1 MDEKQQD
8 LSANVKRAR
17 FARSQHRAKQHAD
30 AHDDA
35 GEDGSGGAGGTAV
48 AHAIPKQAN
57 VPQGDASVVTTA
69 DGMTN
74 LLAHLRDAGSFAYD
88 SEFIGEL
95 TYIPKLCLVQVAT
108 AQQVALIDP
117 LAGLDMRPFW

>member
-1 MDEKQQD
+1 MDEKQQE

-35 GEDGSGGAGGTAV
+35 GESADGGAAASV
-48 AHAIPKQAN
+48 AIPKQAN
-57 VPQGDASVVTTA
+57 VPQGDASVVTSA
-69 DGMTN
+69 DGMTR
-74 LLAHLRDAGSFAYD
+74 LLAHLREAGSFAYD

-108 AQQVALIDP
+108 TQQVALIDP
-117 LAGLDMRPFW
+117 LA